1 MSAGSSG
8 RSVLPEGRSGE
19 VRSRHRTVKK
29 MRLFGFLPVFF
40 AAAVLSGVH
49 GGREKRYL
57 FINPEAPITL
67 GFLLNMPVSLALP
80 TLASVNGRSLQ
91 FLTPAEGEEIPDDLL
106 WEPAYEEQLGRLSAY
121 FTHLENKWANS
132 GVDIN
137 LDNLSLGSNK
147 KTPAPSMN
155 QMQTVTPT
163 LPQIPGQTHPGMM
176 MGGNQML
183 GRNMM
188 MSPQQPKPPVAP
200 VMNGSAIPGT
210 MMPGMVPTAMIPSGG
225 SGMAMGM
232 ASQGMNSMPVM
243 MGMMTPQPPV
253 TGPVSMTN
261 NLGL

>member
-1 MSAGSSG
+1 MGYL
-8 RSVLPEGRSGE
+8 SVN
-19 VRSRHRTVKK
+19 TVVVTTCCIYFIHVN
-29 MRLFGFLPVFF
+29 LFLPF
-40 AAAVLSGVH
+40 
-49 GGREKRYL
+49 
-57 FINPEAPITL
+57 
-67 GFLLNMPVSLALP
+67 
-80 TLASVNGRSLQ
+80 
-91 FLTPAEGEEIPDDLL
+91 
-106 WEPAYEEQLGRLSAY
+106 
-121 FTHLENKWANS
+121 
-132 GVDIN
+132 
-137 LDNLSLGSNK
+137 
-147 KTPAPSMN
+147 
-155 QMQTVTPT
+155 
-163 LPQIPGQTHPGMM
+163 PGMM